1 MRSLL
6 VVAAAALLL
15 AAAIAAEA
23 PATLVDRQL
32 DSMTHGRLRVAD
44 AAGTIWNGSGALVLL
59 PYNARIPVQWHIDAL
74 PLLRSRLSG
83 TLGRDLTESSIESSA
98 ATFELSGDDFV
109 VRRLVIAFPAEALL
123 RATDAPSL
131 ITGAGGTLEV
141 HADAFAKSRG
151 AFNGGLIARW
161 QGASLP
167 GPRPELR
174 VALGDVRLDGVGNG
188 GEIKGAL
195 SNVGGDIEIT
205 GAVSL
210 AATGATR
217 VEARLKPRAGIDA
230 ERSSAIT
237 TALSL
242 LGAKDESGA
251 YRVAWQA
258 PAR

>member
-6 VVAAAALLL
+6 LVAAAACLL
-15 AAAIAAEA
+15 AAALAAEA

-32 DSMTHGRLRVAD
+32 DSLTRGRLRVAD
-44 AAGTIWNGSGALVLL
+44 SAGTIWNGSGALVLL
-59 PYNARIPVQWHIDAL
+59 PYNARIPVQWHMDAL

-83 TLGRDLTESSIESSA
+83 TLGRDATDSSP
-98 ATFELSGDDFV
+98 ATFDFSADDFV
-109 VRRLVIAFPAEALL
+109 VKRLVIAFPAEALL
-123 RATDAPSL
+123 RATDAPAL
-131 ITGAGGTLEV
+131 ITAAGGTVEV
-141 HADAFAKSRG
+141 RADAFTMRRG
-151 AFNGGLIARW
+151 VFDGGFIARW

-174 VALGDVRLDGVGNG
+174 VALGDARLDGVGNG

-205 GAVSL
+205 GTVNL

-230 ERSSAIT
+230 ERSSTIIA
-237 TALSL
+237 ALSL
-242 LGAKDESGA
+242 LGAKDDSGA
-251 YRVAWQA
+251 FRVAWHG